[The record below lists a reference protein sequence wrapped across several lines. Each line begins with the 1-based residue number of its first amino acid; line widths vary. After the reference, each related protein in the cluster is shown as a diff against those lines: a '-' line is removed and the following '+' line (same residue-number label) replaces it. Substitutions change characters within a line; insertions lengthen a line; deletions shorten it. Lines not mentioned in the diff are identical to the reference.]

1 VEHLKYSLRRKFV
14 NCSKKMFYKI
24 DTRTSANSA
33 AAVRVA
39 DVSSDIVCKKD
50 FMDRP
55 GNPIE
60 GERIRDRIHNT
71 SIYSKLMNESNKV
84 ICLSLT
90 SFSSLM

>member
-1 VEHLKYSLRRKFV
+1 MEHLKYSLRRKFV
-14 NCSKKMFYKI
+14 NCSKKMLYKI

-33 AAVRVA
+33 AAVRGA

-60 GERIRDRIHNT
+60 GERIRDRMHNT
-71 SIYSKLMNESNKV
+71 SIYSLLTYESGKV
-84 ICLSLT
+84 IRLSLT
-90 SFSSLM
+90 SFSSLI